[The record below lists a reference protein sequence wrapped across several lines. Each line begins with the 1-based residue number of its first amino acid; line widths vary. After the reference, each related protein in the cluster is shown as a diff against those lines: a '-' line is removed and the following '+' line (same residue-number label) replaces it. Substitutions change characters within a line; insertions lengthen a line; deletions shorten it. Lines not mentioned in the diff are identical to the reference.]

1 MLCHPP
7 IHVRAHLLPDQSL
20 AGNLIS
26 RSKNLLSRSS
36 CLSILKDFHPSL
48 WPQEGG
54 HIINHSVDRSV
65 KKSPLPF
72 RKWFTLTTS
81 LPPSLPP
88 SLSPSSCQTFLAAL
102 ASILA
107 LKRQIVWSSLRGK
120 LLNVR
125 EVKHDHEKERGEI
138 MKKIQSIGF
147 TRYVLFKI
155 ELYFT

>member
-1 MLCHPP
+1 MVYPHHFFAALLCCP
-7 IHVRAHLLPDQSL
+7 
-20 AGNLIS
+20 
-26 RSKNLLSRSS
+26 
-36 CLSILKDFHPSL
+36 
-48 WPQEGG
+48 
-54 HIINHSVDRSV
+54 
-65 KKSPLPF
+65 
-72 RKWFTLTTS
+72 S

-102 ASILA
+102 ALASILA
-107 LKRQIVWSSLRGK
+107 LKFSQLRTGAKLSSLRGK